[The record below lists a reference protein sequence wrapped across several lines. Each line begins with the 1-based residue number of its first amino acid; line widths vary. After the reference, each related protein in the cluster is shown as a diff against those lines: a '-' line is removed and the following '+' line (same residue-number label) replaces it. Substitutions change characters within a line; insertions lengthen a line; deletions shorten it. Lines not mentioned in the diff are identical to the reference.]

1 MPSACTNQT
10 ISRKNSPAAA
20 RYTLKPCI
28 ESKGFSEVLRKPHRP
43 PSDSL
48 LLKSRADSIGTRR
61 RVPRSY
67 RYLTRGAVALAL
79 VINTVLYIAA
89 NALDVVATAR
99 ITVVISHYNSTFTF
113 PPRGIAATAILLE
126 LFQPTVV
133 CAVRA

>member
-1 MPSACTNQT
+1 M
-10 ISRKNSPAAA
+10 
-20 RYTLKPCI
+20 
-28 ESKGFSEVLRKPHRP
+28 RKPRRQ

-61 RVPRSY
+61 RIPRSY

-99 ITVVISHYNSTFTF
+99 ITVVIFHYNSTFTF

-126 LFQPTVV
+126 LFQPTIV

>member
-1 MPSACTNQT
+1 MTFSFKNNILLQT
-10 ISRKNSPAAA
+10 TRPRQRGTHYITRTYK
-20 RYTLKPCI
+20 I
-28 ESKGFSEVLRKPHRP
+28 GFSEVLRKPRRP

-61 RVPRSY
+61 RIPRSY

-99 ITVVISHYNSTFTF
+99 ITVVIFHYNSTFTF
-113 PPRGIAATAILLE
+113 PPRGIAATAIILK

>member
-1 MPSACTNQT
+1 M
-10 ISRKNSPAAA
+10 
-20 RYTLKPCI
+20 
-28 ESKGFSEVLRKPHRP
+28 RKPRRP

-61 RVPRSY
+61 RIPRSY

-99 ITVVISHYNSTFTF
+99 ITVVIFHYNSTFTF
-113 PPRGIAATAILLE
+113 PLRGIAATAILLE